1 MQHINRGHKE
11 QDNSTTLKVKT
22 LQTNHLSLST
32 IMPQVDL
39 ETLVSACAGGSS
51 DRKIACEP
59 LGNNAEAHPDS
70 PPASFWLSGDA
81 EYDWWDRNA
90 VYERNESTKGNSISG
105 NLNPNSNS
113 NSNSQ
118 RFSKNLKS
126 KAAIIGLPKP
136 QKTSFADVKSRR
148 SHRPGNARLFPKR
161 SASVGG
167 KLDNTV
173 IEPTSPKVSCIG
185 RVRSKRDRNRRLR
198 TRQRSISSST
208 ANPVTAVTD
217 LTAVTATVT
226 RQKSSR
232 SQRKK
237 IGFFESV
244 RAIFRSGRRGK
255 LVQKPELPPGDSSS
269 KKKRSHGKKARESSS
284 SAASRNDTSYEESVS
299 SAPPGLGL
307 MNRFASGRRSESWGV
322 GDSEIHVSQ

>member
-1 MQHINRGHKE
+1 
-11 QDNSTTLKVKT
+11 
-22 LQTNHLSLST
+22 
-32 IMPQVDL
+32 MPQVDL
-39 ETLVSACAGGSS
+39 ETLVSACAGGSA

-59 LGNNAEAHPDS
+59 LADGDNSKDEPDRPEAYHDS

-90 VYERNESTKGNSISG
+90 VYERKDSTKGNSSISG
-105 NLNPNSNS
+105 NLNPNS

-136 QKTSFADVKSRR
+136 QKTSFTDAKSRR
-148 SHRPGNARLFPKR
+148 NHRPGKARLFPKR

-167 KLDNTV
+167 KSETSM
-173 IEPTSPKVSCIG
+173 IEPSSPKVSCIG

-198 TRQRSISSST
+198 TRQRSISSSVT
-208 ANPVTAVTD
+208 SSAVAPVTIV
-217 LTAVTATVT
+217 

-237 IGFFESV
+237 TGFFESL

-255 LVQKPELPPGDSSS
+255 PVQKTDVPPGDSSS
-269 KKKRSHGKKARESSS
+269 TKKRRSRSRKARGSNT
-284 SAASRNDTSYEESVS
+284 ASRNDVSFEESVS
-299 SAPPGLGL
+299 SEAPGLGSL
-307 MNRFASGRRSESWGV
+307 NRFASGRRSESWVV
-322 GDSEIHVSQ
+322 GDSEI